1 MAHPTSIPE
10 SMTMDSVSTDPNA
23 ASFDSVADDVFS
35 RIASRYDLLCD
46 LFSLGIHRIWK
57 RPMARRIAAA
67 RWDNMLDV
75 AAGTGDI
82 ALRVIRQLDGA
93 TTRGSLRGSQVPDSQ
108 SRAWPFFRQAR
119 GEKRLLQPIHDFPL
133 DGNPGQ
139 VACTDSWQEVSEP
152 TGGLRRSFG
161 LRQQGLCCGL

>member
-1 MAHPTSIPE
+1 MMTDSLAPE
-10 SMTMDSVSTDPNA
+10 ASWFGDRQVDPA
-23 ASFDSVADDVFS
+23 EKTGLVRGVFDRVAG
-35 RIASRYDLLCD
+35 RYDLMND
-46 LFSLGIHRIWK
+46 LMSAGVHRLWKAQFIGALRPRPHESL
-57 RPMARRIAAA
+57 
-67 RWDNMLDV
+67 LDV

-152 TGGLRRSFG
+152 PGRLGRSFG